1 MLLQQNKCLK
11 MNTDINISIAILI
24 FYNFTIIFFFN
35 AQFFILVKYNYDFYF
50 VLNKI
55 YIFLLSSNNNNQNY
69 YYGDLFI
76 LINKALFS
84 KIVWP

>member
-1 MLLQQNKCLK
+1 MIKLLNKYMLLHQNKCLK

-35 AQFFILVKYNYDFYF
+35 AQFFMLVKYNCDFYF

-55 YIFLLSSNNNNQNY
+55 NIFLLSSNNNNQNY
-69 YYGDLFI
+69 
-76 LINKALFS
+76 
-84 KIVWP
+84 